1 MPARPLTIL
10 LSIPLLCALA
20 ACDRGSTGD
29 ASTAATAEAT
39 AAATAAVPA
48 PATTADTVS
57 AANGAAGGARAAN
70 PSLPIAPDA
79 IAYFG
84 FRTAPFGADEK
95 MLRAAWNGELTTQG
109 PPQAD
114 GCYYLYPA
122 NSASA
127 VGRHPVGF
135 MMDGSAFRRI
145 DVDDPALVAPGGG
158 RIGMSTHE
166 IATLYAQ
173 RVEVQPHKYVDGAH
187 YLRVPDAGGSGN
199 VLLFETDADKRVT
212 RWRIGQA
219 PQIDYV
225 EGCA

>member
-10 LSIPLLCALA
+10 LSIPLLCALV
-20 ACDRGSTGD
+20 ACDREP
-29 ASTAATAEAT
+29 AED
-39 AAATAAVPA
+39 AAAVAPTPA
-48 PATTADTVS
+48 PAAAPAPASTADTVS
-57 AANGAAGGARAAN
+57 TADAAPAGTSAA
-70 PSLPIAPDA
+70 LPIGPDE

-84 FRTAPFGADEK
+84 FRTAPFGSDEK

-114 GCYYLYPA
+114 GCYYLHPA
-122 NSASA
+122 NAQLA
-127 VGRHPVGF
+127 PDRHRIGF
-135 MMDGSAFRRI
+135 MMDGGAFRRI

-166 IATLYAQ
+166 VATLYTERLQ
-173 RVEVQPHKYVDGAH
+173 VQPHKYVDGAH

-212 RWRIGQA
+212 RWRIGQV

>member
-1 MPARPLTIL
+1 MSARPLTIL

-20 ACDRGSTGD
+20 ACDRKSADEAPAAAETT
-29 ASTAATAEAT
+29 TAA
-39 AAATAAVPA
+39 PA

-57 AANGAAGGARAAN
+57 ATDRGADSANAA
-70 PSLPIAPDA
+70 LPIAPDA

-84 FRTAPFGADEK
+84 LKSAPFGSDEK

-122 NSASA
+122 DTQLAT
-127 VGRHPVGF
+127 GRHPIGF
-135 MMDGSAFRRI
+135 MVDGSAFRRI
-145 DVDDPALVAPGGG
+145 DVDDASLIAPGGG
-158 RIGMSTHE
+158 RVGMSTHE
-166 IATLYAQ
+166 IATLYTQ
-173 RVEVQPHKYVDGAH
+173 RLQVQPHKYVDGAH
-187 YLRVPDAGGSGN
+187 YLRVPDAGGSDS
-199 VLLFETDADKRVT
+199 VLVFETDVGGRVN
-212 RWRIGQA
+212 RWRIGHP